1 MGNLAELSVD
11 ESIYNPYG
19 PRVQTCT
26 VSFRCLIGTMLAI
39 VIGMVVMLVTFD
51 MKA

>member
-11 ESIYNPYG
+11 ESICNPYG
-19 PRVQTCT
+19 PRVQTCA

-39 VIGMVVMLVTFD
+39 LIGMVVYVSYF
-51 MKA
+51 